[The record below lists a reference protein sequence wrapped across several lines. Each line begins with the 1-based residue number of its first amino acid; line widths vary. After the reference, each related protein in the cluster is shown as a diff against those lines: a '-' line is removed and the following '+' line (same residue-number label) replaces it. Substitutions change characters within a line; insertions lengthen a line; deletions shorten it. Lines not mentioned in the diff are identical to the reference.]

1 MTPPHRP
8 PGRVLTGGRL
18 VARVLL
24 VWALTTAALLV
35 LDRWLTGFAMTGWW
49 QPPVAALLL
58 GVLAGV
64 VWPLLMR
71 VALPLAFFTLGLGGF
86 VVLGAGVLGIFT
98 AIPGVVVTSFATS
111 VVVAVSM
118 AGVAAVISSLLA
130 VDEDELFFRRAA
142 RRRGLAAA
150 ASDVPG
156 VLFLQIDGLGFATAQ
171 RAVRDGTMPT
181 LAAWL
186 REGSHA
192 LTSWHTDWSSQTG
205 ASVCGILH
213 GSNHDIIGFRWYEK
227 DRDKVVAVSH
237 PEDAALVETRHSDGH
252 GLLAGDGAG
261 RGNLFT
267 GDARHVSM
275 TMSSLALVVPRGSRR
290 DRPGRDR
297 VGAGYYAYFANPVNA
312 LRTLVA
318 SLVDVGRELVA
329 AGRQR
334 RADVRP
340 RIDRGGLYPLARPGT
355 TVIARDVVVAA
366 LVEDMLA
373 GRPVAYADFLG
384 YDEVAHH
391 SGIERFDTLQVLRSI
406 DQQIG
411 RLWRA
416 TQLAPR
422 PYHLVCLS
430 DHGQTQG
437 WAFADRF
444 GETIEHLVGR
454 LCDTPEGDTRP
465 PVIRSPDH
473 RGSDHTNGGVDGA
486 PFVRTAEARTAEA
499 RDGRG
504 AGDAGAAEGDA
515 RPPVIRSPDHRG
527 SDHTNGGVDGAP
539 FVRTAGERTAGV
551 RTAGVRSQRATEG
564 WQLAAAVAEAAS
576 GTGVIAR
583 RLRDRVERAGSA
595 EHTPRDRG
603 GSPGAVARVAPG
615 VVCVVSGHTAMVSFT
630 DLPGRVPLEV
640 IERRWPDLLPALVDH
655 PGVGFL
661 LVHSEEFGPVV
672 LGRDGLR
679 RLDSGVVVGE
689 DPLALYGEHAARLV
703 ARTSTFPHCADVM
716 INSRLDPATEEA
728 SAFEPHVGSHGGL
741 GGPQQH
747 GFLVHP
753 ASFSAPGEVVGAEHL
768 HRVLRGWLTDLGH
781 PDPRHGAPHPSSSAP
796 GVSGS
801 DG

>member
-1 MTPPHRP
+1 MSDPERP
-8 PGRVLTGGRL
+8 AGRVLTGGRL
-18 VARVLL
+18 VARVVL
-24 VWALTTAALLV
+24 VWGLATGALLL

-86 VVLGAGVLGIFT
+86 LVLGAGVLGIFY
-98 AIPGVVVTSFATS
+98 AIPGVVVTSFRTS

-130 VDEDELFFRRAA
+130 VDEDELFFRRA
-142 RRRGLAAA
+142 RRKDVAAA

-186 REGSHA
+186 REGSHE

-252 GLLAGDGAG
+252 GLLSGDGAG

-267 GDARHVSM
+267 GDARHVSL
-275 TMSSLALVVPRGSRR
+275 TMSSLAVVVPKGARR
-290 DRPGRDR
+290 DRRGRDR

-318 SLVDVGRELVA
+318 SLVDVGRELSA
-329 AGRQR
+329 AGKQR

-366 LVEDMLA
+366 LLEDMLA

-391 SGIERFDTLQVLRSI
+391 SGIERFDTLEVLRSI

-411 RLWRA
+411 RLRRA

-437 WAFADRF
+437 ENFANRF
-444 GETIEHLVGR
+444 GETVEQLVGR
-454 LCDTPEGDTRP
+454 LCSRP

-473 RGSDHTNGGVDGA
+473 RGPDHTNGGEDGA
-486 PFVRTAEARTAEA
+486 P
-499 RDGRG
+499 
-504 AGDAGAAEGDA
+504 
-515 RPPVIRSPDHRG
+515 S
-527 SDHTNGGVDGAP
+527 
-539 FVRTAGERTAGV
+539 VRTAGPP
-551 RTAGVRSQRATEG
+551 QRQKATEG
-564 WQLAAAVAEAAS
+564 WQVGAALAEAAS
-576 GTGVIAR
+576 GPGMVAR

-595 EHTPRDRG
+595 EHTPRDTAG
-603 GSPGAVARVAPG
+603 APGKVARVAPG

-630 DLPGRVPLEV
+630 DLPGRVPIEE
-640 IERRWPDLLPALVDH
+640 IERRWPALLPALVDH

-672 LGRDGLR
+672 LGRDGLH
-679 RLDSGVVVGE
+679 RLDSGVVIGE
-689 DPLALYGEHAARLV
+689 DPLAPYGEHAARLV

-716 INSRLDPATEEA
+716 VNSRIDPATEEA

-747 GFLVHP
+747 GFLTYP
-753 ASFSAPGEVVGAEHL
+753 ASFADPGEIVGAEHL
-768 HRVLRGWLTDLGH
+768 HRVLHGWLTDLGH
-781 PDPRHGAPHPSSSAP
+781 PDPRAARSSSADA
-796 GVSGS
+796 VSITEG
-801 DG
+801 

>member
-1 MTPPHRP
+1 MTVPHRPP

-35 LDRWLTGFAMTGWW
+35 LDRWLTGFAMHAWW

-71 VALPLAFFTLGLGGF
+71 VALPLAFLTLGLGGF
-86 VVLGAGVLGIFT
+86 VVLGAGVLGIFA
-98 AIPGVVVTSFATS
+98 AIPGVTVTSFTTS
-111 VVVAVSM
+111 VVVAISM

-142 RRRGLAAA
+142 RRHVAA
-150 ASDVPG
+150 ASSDIPG

-186 REGSHA
+186 REGSHE

-213 GSNHDIIGFRWYEK
+213 GSNHDVLGFRWYEK

-237 PEDAALVETRHSDGH
+237 PEDAALVESRHSDGN

-267 GDARHVSM
+267 GDARHVSL

-290 DRPGRDR
+290 DRRGRDR

-318 SLVDVGRELVA
+318 SLVDVGRELAA

-366 LVEDMLA
+366 LIEDMLA

-391 SGIERFDTLQVLRSI
+391 SGIERFDTLAVLRSI

-437 WAFADRF
+437 WAFANRF
-444 GETIEHLVGR
+444 GETVEQLVGR
-454 LCDTPEGDTRP
+454 LCSPS

-473 RGSDHTNGGVDGA
+473 RGSDPANGGRDGA
-486 PFVRTAEARTAEA
+486 PLPRTAEGQQR
-499 RDGRG
+499 
-504 AGDAGAAEGDA
+504 
-515 RPPVIRSPDHRG
+515 
-527 SDHTNGGVDGAP
+527 
-539 FVRTAGERTAGV
+539 
-551 RTAGVRSQRATEG
+551 QRATEG
-564 WQLAAAVAEAAS
+564 WQVGAALAEAAS
-576 GTGVIAR
+576 GPGLVAR
-583 RLRDRVERAGSA
+583 RLRGRVERAGSTDGT
-595 EHTPRDRG
+595 HRDPAG
-603 GSPGAVARVAPG
+603 APGAVARVAPG

-640 IERRWPDLLPALVDH
+640 VERRWPDLLPALVDH

-672 LGRDGLR
+672 LGRDGLH
-679 RLDSGVVVGE
+679 RLDSGVVIGA

-716 INSRLDPATEEA
+716 INSRVDPATEEA

-741 GGPQQH
+741 GGPQQY
-747 GFLVHP
+747 GFLTYP
-753 ASFSAPGEVVGAEHL
+753 AAFADPGEVVGAEQL

-781 PDPRHGAPHPSSSAP
+781 PDPRAGEPHPSSSVAQ
-796 GVSGS
+796 VSITEG
-801 DG
+801 

>member
-1 MTPPHRP
+1 
-8 PGRVLTGGRL
+8 VLTGGRL

-24 VWALTTAALLV
+24 VWVLTTAALLV
-35 LDRWLTGFAMTGWW
+35 LDRWLTGFAMPSWW

-71 VALPLAFFTLGLGGF
+71 IALPVAFFTLGLGGF
-86 VVLGAGVLGIFT
+86 LLLGAGVLGIFV
-98 AIPGVVVTSFATS
+98 AIPGVVVTSFKTS

-118 AGVAAVISSLLA
+118 AGVAAVISSVLA
-130 VDEDELFFRRAA
+130 LDEDELFFRRA
-142 RRRGLAAA
+142 RRKAADA
-150 ASDVPG
+150 APTPVPG
-156 VLFLQIDGLGFATAQ
+156 VLFLQVDGLGHATAQ

-186 REGSHA
+186 RAGSHQLA
-192 LTSWHTDWSSQTG
+192 SWHTDWSSQTG

-213 GSNHDIIGFRWYEK
+213 GSNHDVIGFRWYEK

-237 PEDAALVETRHSDGH
+237 PEDAALVEARHSDGC
-252 GLLAGDGAG
+252 GLLSGDGAG

-267 GDARHVSM
+267 GDARHVSL
-275 TMSSLALVVPRGSRR
+275 TMSSLAVVVPQGARRARRGT
-290 DRPGRDR
+290 DR

-318 SLVDVGRELVA
+318 SLVDVGRELLA

-391 SGIERFDTLQVLRSI
+391 SGTERFDTLQVLRSI

-437 WAFADRF
+437 ENFANRF
-444 GETIEHLVGR
+444 GETVEQLVGR
-454 LCDTPEGDTRP
+454 LCGGD
-465 PVIRSPDH
+465 PDD
-473 RGSDHTNGGVDGA
+473 R
-486 PFVRTAEARTAEA
+486 
-499 RDGRG
+499 
-504 AGDAGAAEGDA
+504 AGTD
-515 RPPVIRSPDHRG
+515 R
-527 SDHTNGGVDGAP
+527 
-539 FVRTAGERTAGV
+539 
-551 RTAGVRSQRATEG
+551 QRATEG
-564 WQLAAAVAEAAS
+564 WQVGAALAEAA
-576 GTGVIAR
+576 TGPGLVAR

-595 EHTPRDRG
+595 EHTPRDAAG
-603 GSPGAVARVAPG
+603 APGTVARVAPG

-630 DLPGRVPLEV
+630 DLPGRVPIEQ
-640 IERRWPDLLPALVDH
+640 IERRWPALLPALVDH

-672 LGRDGLR
+672 LGRDGLH

-689 DPLALYGEHAARLV
+689 DPLAPYGPHAARLV

-716 INSRLDPATEEA
+716 INSRFDPTTEE
-728 SAFEPHVGSHGGL
+728 SPAFEPHVGSHGGL

-753 ASFSAPGEVVGAEHL
+753 AGFADPGEIVGAEHL

-781 PDPRHGAPHPSSSAP
+781 PDPRASSTAHPEP
-796 GVSGS
+796 ITRG
-801 DG
+801 

>member
-1 MTPPHRP
+1 VTPPHRP
-8 PGRVLTGGRL
+8 PGRVLTGGRV

-24 VWALTTAALLV
+24 VWVLTTAALLV
-35 LDRWLTGFAMTGWW
+35 LDRWLTGFAMPSWW

-71 VALPLAFFTLGLGGF
+71 IALPIAFFTLGLGGF
-86 VVLGAGVLGIFT
+86 VVLGAGVLGIFL
-98 AIPGVVVTSFATS
+98 AIPGVQVTSFKTS

-130 VDEDELFFRRAA
+130 LDEDELFYRRA
-142 RRRGLAAA
+142 RRKDREGAPTP
-150 ASDVPG
+150 VPG
-156 VLFLQIDGLGFATAQ
+156 VLFLQVDGLGHATAQ

-186 REGSHA
+186 RAGSHR

-213 GSNHDIIGFRWYEK
+213 GSNHDVVGFRWYEK

-237 PEDAALVETRHSDGH
+237 PEDAALVESRHSDGC

-267 GDARHVSM
+267 GDARHVSL
-275 TMSSLALVVPRGSRR
+275 TMSSLAVVVPKGARRTRRGT
-290 DRPGRDR
+290 DR

-366 LVEDMLA
+366 LIEDMLA

-391 SGIERFDTLQVLRSI
+391 SGIERFDTLEVLRSI

-437 WAFADRF
+437 ENFANRF
-444 GETIEHLVGR
+444 GETVEQLVGR
-454 LCDTPEGDTRP
+454 LCGGDPEGGT
-465 PVIRSPDH
+465 
-473 RGSDHTNGGVDGA
+473 
-486 PFVRTAEARTAEA
+486 
-499 RDGRG
+499 GR
-504 AGDAGAAEGDA
+504 
-515 RPPVIRSPDHRG
+515 
-527 SDHTNGGVDGAP
+527 
-539 FVRTAGERTAGV
+539 
-551 RTAGVRSQRATEG
+551 QRATEG
-564 WQLAAAVAEAAS
+564 WQVGAALAEAAS
-576 GTGVIAR
+576 GPGLVAR

-595 EHTPRDRG
+595 EHTYRDAAG
-603 GSPGAVARVAPG
+603 APGKVARVAPG

-630 DLPGRVPLEV
+630 DLPGRVPIEA
-640 IERRWPDLLPALVDH
+640 IERRWPRLLPALVDH
-655 PGVGFL
+655 PGVGFV

-672 LGRDGLR
+672 LGRDGLH
-679 RLDSGVVVGE
+679 RLDSGVVIGA
-689 DPLALYGEHAARLV
+689 DPLEPYGPHAARLV

-716 INSRLDPATEEA
+716 VNSRFDPTTEE
-728 SAFEPHVGSHGGL
+728 SPAFEPHVGSHGGL

-747 GFLVHP
+747 GFLLHP
-753 ASFSAPGEVVGAEHL
+753 AGFAEPGEVVGAEHL

-781 PDPRHGAPHPSSSAP
+781 PDPRASSTP
-796 GVSGS
+796 VQEPITWG
-801 DG
+801 